1 MGVLRLF
8 VAVYPTAEAARELV
22 RALERLDLPPVAT
35 HRATKPDQLHMTVQF
50 IGDTDERELAEV
62 QESVER
68 SAAGLEPF
76 MLTPARLVTLPE
88 RGPPR
93 LVAGV
98 TDAPPGL
105 LELQRRLASRL
116 ARTPRPKTGDRF
128 LPHMTLCRFTRA
140 AKAPQ
145 VDAAIHAGPFNVER
159 VRLVR
164 SVLRPEGA
172 EHVEVFRVTLGGQA
186 GLDR

>member
-1 MGVLRLF
+1 MSVLRLF
-8 VAVYPTAEAARELV
+8 VAIYPTAEAARDLL
-22 RALERLDLPPVAT
+22 RALGRLDLPPVAT
-35 HRATKPDQLHMTVQF
+35 YRATRPEQVHMTVQF
-50 IGDTDERELAEV
+50 IGDTEERELAEV
-62 QESVER
+62 EESVSR

-93 LVAGV
+93 LVVAV

-128 LPHMTLCRFTRA
+128 LPHMTLCRFTGA
-140 AKAPQ
+140 AKAPRVAEPLQ
-145 VDAAIHAGPFNVER
+145 AAPFE
-159 VRLVR
+159 VREVVLMR
-164 SVLRPEGA
+164 SVLRPAGA
-172 EHVEVFRVTLGGQA
+172 EHVEVSRVALA
-186 GLDR
+186 P